1 MATATAVKTIR
12 LEIKRQKNAKS
23 QPYWES
29 FETPYK
35 HDMNVISTL
44 MEIRK
49 NPVTT
54 DGNHVEPVAWEA
66 ACLEEVCG
74 TCTMYVNG
82 HIRQSCTALI
92 DEVAEID
99 GDTAVVRLE
108 PMSKFP
114 LVRDLIVDRSRMFE
128 NLIKVKGWVPID
140 GSYDLGMARPQD
152 DNTRKLRYELSR
164 CMTCGCCSEACP
176 QVNEKNSFVGPAAI
190 AQALLF
196 NLHPVGD
203 TLEEERLEYLTTEEG
218 ITNCGNAQNCVKVC
232 PNDVPLT
239 LAIAEMNR
247 QTTVYKIKKWMGL
260 SGRS

>member
-1 MATATAVKTIR
+1 MGTETAVKTIR
-12 LEIKRQKNAKS
+12 IEVKRQSNDKARS
-23 QPYWES
+23 YWEA
-29 FETPYK
+29 FEIPYK
-35 HDMNVISTL
+35 PDMNVISSL

-49 NPVTT
+49 NPVNS
-54 DGNHVEPVAWEA
+54 DGQPVEPVAWEA

-92 DEVAEID
+92 DEVAEFKN
-99 GDTAVVRLE
+99 GTAVVRLE
-108 PMSKFP
+108 PMTKFP
-114 LVRDLIVDRSRMFE
+114 LIRDLIVDRSQMFN

-152 DNTRKLRYELSR
+152 DKVRKLRYEISR
-164 CMTCGCCSEACP
+164 CMTCGCCTEACP
-176 QVNEKNSFVGPAAI
+176 QVSEKNNFVGPAAI

-196 NLHPVGD
+196 NLHPVGAAHA
-203 TLEEERLEYLTTEEG
+203 EERLEFLTSEEG

-232 PNDVPLT
+232 PNEVPLT

-260 SGRS
+260 AG

>member
-12 LEIKRQKNAKS
+12 IEVKRQSNDKAR
-23 QPYWES
+23 PYWDS
-29 FETPYK
+29 FEIPYK
-35 HDMNVISTL
+35 PDMNVISSL

-49 NPVTT
+49 NPVNT
-54 DGNHVEPVAWEA
+54 DGASVEPVAWEA

-92 DEVAEID
+92 DEVAEVNN
-99 GDTAVVRLE
+99 GVAVVRLE
-108 PMSKFP
+108 PMTKYP
-114 LVRDLIVDRSRMFE
+114 LIRDLIVDRSRMFN
-128 NLIKVKGWVPID
+128 NLIKVQGWVPID

-152 DNTRKLRYELSR
+152 DKVRKLRYELSR
-164 CMTCGCCSEACP
+164 CMTCGCCNEACP
-176 QVNEKNSFVGPAAI
+176 QVNEKNNFVGPAAI

-196 NLHPVGD
+196 NLHPVGA
-203 TLEEERLEYLTTEEG
+203 THTEERLEFLSSEEG

-232 PNDVPLT
+232 PNEVPLT
-239 LAIAEMNR
+239 MAIAEMNR

-260 SGRS
+260 AG